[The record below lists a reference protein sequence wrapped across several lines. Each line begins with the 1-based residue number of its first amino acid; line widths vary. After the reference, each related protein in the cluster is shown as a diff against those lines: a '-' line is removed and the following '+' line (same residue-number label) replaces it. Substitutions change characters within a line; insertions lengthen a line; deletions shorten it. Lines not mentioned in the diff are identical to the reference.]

1 MIKIHG
7 IPNCDTMK
15 KARKWLD
22 THNLDYQFHNFKKEG
37 LEKTTLLHWIDQT
50 GWETLLNRRGMM
62 WRKLSDEAKAGI
74 DETSAI
80 EIMLETPSIIKRPVL
95 EVNGNLYVGFSEERY
110 SDLFG

>member
-22 THNLDYQFHNFKKEG
+22 AHNLDYQFHNFKKEG
-37 LEKTTLLHWIDQT
+37 LDNTTLRHWINLA
-50 GWETLLNRRGMM
+50 GWEILLNRRGMM
-62 WRKLSDEAKAGI
+62 WRKLSVHAKAGI
-74 DETSAI
+74 NETSAI

-95 EVNGNLYVGFSEERY
+95 EVDGNLYVGFSEERY
-110 SDLFG
+110 GELFG